1 MAPTQDE
8 LSYGNG
14 IPMESWRHTCQ
25 MDLLISTTHA
35 ERGFEAVPSEV
46 GGQEATWI
54 LWATAAGELM
64 PAKAELEQ
72 QRAERLA

>member
-1 MAPTQDE
+1 MAPTQDA
-8 LSYGNG
+8 LCDDNG

-46 GGQEATWI
+46 GG
-54 LWATAAGELM
+54 
-64 PAKAELEQ
+64 
-72 QRAERLA
+72 

>member
-8 LSYGNG
+8 LSYDNG

-25 MDLLISTTHA
+25 MDLLISTNHA

-46 GGQEATWI
+46 GG
-54 LWATAAGELM
+54 
-64 PAKAELEQ
+64 
-72 QRAERLA
+72 